1 MLKGTSACCR
11 KGDHNT
17 TRKRI
22 GFEANPRKAQMKKLL
37 LILLVVGIA
46 VFAAKPIPASPWPG
60 VDPISGPRQASQA

>member
-11 KGDHNT
+11 KGDHDT

-22 GFEANPRKAQMKKLL
+22 GFVANSRKALMKKLL

-46 VFAAKPIPASPWPG
+46 VFAAK
-60 VDPISGPRQASQA
+60 QAGLIKMGTNNEN

>member
-46 VFAAKPIPASPWPG
+46 VFAAK
-60 VDPISGPRQASQA
+60 QAGLIKMGTTSDN